1 MKSIIIL
8 PTYNE
13 KENITKIVPAIL
25 VENLGLNILIAD
37 DNSPDG
43 TGELA
48 DQLAKKYPKVVFV
61 LHRAEKEGLGKA
73 YIASFNWALGKG
85 YEVIIQMDADFSHSP
100 KYLKTILAEIKNND
114 LVIGSRYVK
123 GGGTKNWGIL
133 RKIISRG
140 GSLYSKIILGI
151 SLNDLTGGFK
161 CWNANLLKKIDLG
174 SITSNGYS
182 FQIEMNYR
190 AVTLGAKIKEIPII
204 FADRD
209 LGASKMSKKIFME
222 AITKVWQLRFGKKPW
237 LKND

>member
-1 MKSIIIL
+1 MKSIVIL

-13 KENITKIVPAIL
+13 KENITKIVPVIL
-25 VENLGLNILIAD
+25 QQRLNLHILITD

-43 TGELA
+43 TGKLA
-48 DQLAKKYPKVVFV
+48 DKLAKNDPKKVFV
-61 LHRAEKEGLGKA
+61 LHRAKKEGLGRA
-73 YIASFNWALGKG
+73 YVASFQWAINKG
-85 YEVIIQMDADFSHSP
+85 YDVIIQMDADFSHDP
-100 KYLKTILAEIKNND
+100 KYLKTMLKEIKNYD
-114 LVIGSRYVK
+114 LVIGSRYVA
-123 GGGTKNWGIL
+123 GGGTRNWGIL

-161 CWNANLLKKIDLG
+161 CWQAELLKKIDLD

-204 FADRD
+204 FADRN

-237 LKND
+237 LK